1 MLSPM
6 ESFQGQNG
14 REFECQGVETLP
26 SVSLAAD
33 RQNHLDREM
42 LGDVLRDML
51 ETRVDTS

>member
-1 MLSPM
+1 M
-6 ESFQGQNG
+6 ESFQGQDG
-14 REFECQGVETLP
+14 REFERPGVETLP

>member
-14 REFECQGVETLP
+14 REFECPGVETLP

-33 RQNHLDREM
+33 LQNHLDREM
-42 LGDVLRDML
+42 LGDVCFA
-51 ETRVDTS
+51 